1 MTKKLKKKIWIDL
14 DNSPHVPFF
23 RPIMKELKAAG
34 YPVALTIRNCSQTVK
49 LADLYDFQYKKIGKH
64 YGKNKLLKIGGTL
77 FRSLQMLPHIVKERP
92 AIAVSHGSRSMII
105 LANLL
110 RIPVLAISDY
120 EHSSGWVKLDWLLVP
135 EIIPKSSY
143 HPLKPK
149 QIHTYPGIK
158 EDVYVPCFTP
168 DAAILD
174 DLKIPKGN
182 IFVTIR
188 PPAVAA
194 HYHNPESEKL
204 FEEIISY
211 FSEQKNLT
219 MLILPRY
226 KSQAEEIKA
235 QYAGLV
241 KSGTMIVPEKVY
253 DGLNLIWFSDFVV
266 SGGGTMNREAAA
278 LGVPVYSIFRGKIG
292 AVDNYLSKSG
302 RLVLL
307 ESVADVR
314 KKIRIEKR
322 KIPKELCSTCNET
335 LNSVVG
341 TIVRLLETSKNTR

>member
-1 MTKKLKKKIWIDL
+1 MKKKVKKKIWIDL

-23 RPIMKELKAAG
+23 RPIMRELHAAD
-34 YPVALTIRNCSQTVK
+34 YPVVLTIRNCSQTVK
-49 LADLYDFQYKKIGKH
+49 LADLYEFKYKKIGQH
-64 YGKNKLLKIGGTL
+64 YGKNKLLKIAGTL
-77 FRSLQMLPHIVKERP
+77 FRSLQMLPHIIKEKP
-92 AIAVSHGSRSMII
+92 AIAVSHGSRSMVI

-120 EHSSGWVKLDWLLVP
+120 EHSSGWVKLNWLLVP

-143 HPLKPK
+143 SFKPE

-168 DAAILD
+168 DASILD

-188 PPAVAA
+188 PPASAA
-194 HYHNPESEKL
+194 HYHNPESELL
-204 FEEIISY
+204 FDEVISY
-211 FSEQKNLT
+211 FSEQKKLT

-226 KSQAEEIKA
+226 ESQAEEIRSK
-235 QYAGLV
+235 YAGLV
-241 KSGTMIVPEKVY
+241 KNRTMIVPDKVY

-292 AVDNYLSKSG
+292 AVDRYLSKSG

-314 KKIRIEKR
+314 EKVKIEKR
-322 KIPKELCSTCNET
+322 KIPTESCNTCNET

-341 TIVRLLETSKNTR
+341 TIVRLLETSN